1 MLRLCVGILILLH
14 GINKL
19 IHPESFDWLGQPL
32 AELGLPSFI
41 AYGVLLEEVVGPLMA
56 GNMIVAV
63 ILVHLGQFWS
73 LNDQGGWMLEL
84 QGMYFFGAVAILF
97 LGSGRMALRPD

>member
-1 MLRLCVGILILLH
+1 
-14 GINKL
+14 
-19 IHPESFDWLGQPL
+19 
-32 AELGLPSFI
+32 
-41 AYGVLLEEVVGPLMA
+41 MA